1 MGRPFFFRIRLKSV
15 LERCTLAV
23 YRQHLF
29 NICFLDH
36 FINEPFSISFQRQ
49 VIFFPLD
56 ISVTIQSLSIKNCQG
71 RKAGMILIDNEAPKK
86 HLVSICNRR
95 HFVIKKSKVYT
106 FCRLPLKIFLFCVV
120 RDRAPCSFLLPSVS
134 IFHYQV

>member
-1 MGRPFFFRIRLKSV
+1 M
-15 LERCTLAV
+15 TLAA

-29 NICFLDH
+29 NIGFLDH

-56 ISVTIQSLSIKNCQG
+56 TSVIVQSLSIKNCQG
-71 RKAGMILIDNEAPKK
+71 RKAGMILIENKAPEK

-95 HFVIKKSKVYT
+95 HFVVKKSKVYT
-106 FCRLPLKIFLFCVV
+106 FCRLSLKIFLFCAVE
-120 RDRAPCSFLLPSVS
+120 DRARMILYLAPS
-134 IFHYQV
+134 YCRP